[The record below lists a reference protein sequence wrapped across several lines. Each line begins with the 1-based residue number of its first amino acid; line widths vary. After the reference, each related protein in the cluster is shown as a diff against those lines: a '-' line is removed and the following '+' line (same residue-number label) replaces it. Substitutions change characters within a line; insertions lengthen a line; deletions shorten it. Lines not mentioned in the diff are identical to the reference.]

1 VLLGVLSLLPSL
13 LLALT
18 CFTRIAVVLSFLRH
32 GLGAQGVPPNQVTV
46 GLALFLTMF
55 IMAPTAEVLYRDA
68 GRPYMENKLT
78 EVQALEAATPPLRR
92 FLLPQTRD
100 ADLALFYRL
109 GKEALPERPEQVKL
123 RMLVPAFIISEL
135 RTSCEMGFLV
145 LIPFLIIDLL
155 VASLLTAMGMVMVP
169 PGPVALPLKLLLF
182 VLVDGWSLV
191 VTSLARSFSS

>member
-1 VLLGVLSLLPSL
+1 MKVWE
-13 LLALT
+13 
-18 CFTRIAVVLSFLRH
+18 IAENFGLQNLRLNEAPEPVPGH
-32 GLGAQGVPPNQVTV
+32 G
-46 GLALFLTMF
+46 
-55 IMAPTAEVLYRDA
+55 
-68 GRPYMENKLT
+68 
-78 EVQALEAATPPLRR
+78 
-92 FLLPQTRD
+92 
-100 ADLALFYRL
+100 
-109 GKEALPERPEQVKL
+109 QVKL

-145 LIPFLIIDLL
+145 LVPFLIIDLL